1 MTDKR
6 YWIWLQMC
14 LGEGARFK
22 EIIDDF
28 GSVENLYK
36 ANILE
41 WRMSAALTSKQVAS
55 LQKYTLNDTEKIIY
69 TCDNNNWKIICFD
82 DKKYPERLREIPNP
96 PAVLYVDG
104 VMPDFDTLAA
114 IGIVGT
120 RKASS
125 YAKKAAFIMSKGI
138 SLCNAVTISGGAL
151 GVDSYAHKGAISVHK
166 RTYAVLGCGLGT
178 AYLQVNQQL
187 RNDIKAE
194 GGALITEFPPFTRA
208 SKYTFPIRNRII
220 SGLSLGVLVVEAG
233 VKSGSLITAKYALEQ
248 GRDIFAVPASIFDYN
263 FYGTNKLIDD
273 GAAVATSPLILI
285 EGYAERFDTLHISEI
300 KTVRELLELNEDKS
314 ANVQPVPQVSFDHIV
329 KDRAAEVAK
338 DRKILELNGDE
349 KMIYNALTDKFET
362 IDNIIDKSGMES
374 KRVLVALTML
384 EMKGIIETASGKR
397 YRLK

>member
-22 EIIDDF
+22 EIIEDF
-28 GSVENLYK
+28 GSVENLYN

-41 WRMSAALTSKQVAS
+41 WKMSSVLTPKQISS
-55 LQKYTLNDTEKIIY
+55 LQKYSLNDTEEIIY
-69 TCDNNNWKIICFD
+69 ECKNNNWQIICFD
-82 DKKYPERLREIPNP
+82 DELYPDRLREISNP

-104 VMPDFDTLAA
+104 IMPNFDTLVA

-125 YAKKAAFIMSKGI
+125 YAKKTAFIMSKGI

-151 GVDSYAHKGAISVHK
+151 GVDSYAHKGAISVNK
-166 RTYAVLGCGLGT
+166 RTYAVLGCGLGS

-187 RNDIKAE
+187 RNDIKSK

-220 SGLSLGVLVVEAG
+220 SGLSLGVFVVEAG

-248 GRDIFAVPASIFDYN
+248 GKDIYAVPASIFDYN

-273 GAAVATSPLILI
+273 GATVATSPLILI
-285 EGYAERFDTLHISEI
+285 EGYAERFDTLDVSKI
-300 KTVRELLELNEDKS
+300 KTVRELLEADEDKS
-314 ANVQPVPQVSFDHIV
+314 ANAKPAPQVSFDNIV
-329 KDRAAEVAK
+329 KDRAVEVAK
-338 DRKILELNGDE
+338 DRKILELVGDE
-349 KMIYNALTDKFET
+349 KTVYNSLTDKFET
-362 IDNIIDKSGMES
+362 IDNIIEKSAIES

-384 EMKGIIETASGKR
+384 EMKCIVETASGKR